1 MSEIKIHIFHIGKVC
16 VAPELPFGGEH
27 YSALKASGVLDRK
40 SKRLWLPVLAH
51 LIECAHRN
59 VLFDCGW
66 HRDMSPHGVFERR
79 AQIRSLGSLPLYFT
93 NQVVVESSAAIDEQ
107 LAARGVAPVDW
118 DAVLLSHLDCDHTN
132 GLKLVADAKK
142 ILVLKDELRFAE
154 NGSPVNRIRYN
165 ADWWRGTNMQTFDWN
180 GLMGPA
186 GRSYDMFG
194 DGMLVMVNIPGHSQG
209 PVCAQDHGGGREVA
223 PTAATRKNR
232 GSRCC
237 SPASPTTARRRKS
250 RSRGSGHRVGS
261 GTALRASPTT
271 ISMSNRARL
280 HYKRVNRQRQ
290 RRCLLLI
297 SGLNNFYRGCSEFVK
312 NFHSGITR
320 FA

>member
-16 VAPELPFGGEH
+16 VAPELPFGGKH

-40 SKRLWLPVLAH
+40 SKRLWLPVSAY
-51 LIECAHRN
+51 LIECAHGN

-79 AQIRSLGSLPLYFT
+79 AQIRSLGSLPMYFT

-107 LAARGVAPVDW
+107 FAARASR
-118 DAVLLSHLDCDHTN
+118 LS
-132 GLKLVADAKK
+132 
-142 ILVLKDELRFAE
+142 I
-154 NGSPVNRIRYN
+154 
-165 ADWWRGTNMQTFDWN
+165 GT
-180 GLMGPA
+180 
-186 GRSYDMFG
+186 
-194 DGMLVMVNIPGHSQG
+194 
-209 PVCAQDHGGGREVA
+209 
-223 PTAATRKNR
+223 
-232 GSRCC
+232 RCC
-237 SPASPTTARRRKS
+237 SLASPTTARRRKS

-271 ISMSNRARL
+271 IPMSNRARL

>member
-27 YSALKASGVLDRK
+27 YSALKTSGVLDRK
-40 SKRLWLPVLAH
+40 SKRLWLPVSAY
-51 LIECAHRN
+51 LIECAHGN

-79 AQIRSLGSLPLYFT
+79 AQIRSLGSLPRYFT

-118 DAVLLSHLDCDHTN
+118 DTVLLSHLDCDHAN

-142 ILVLKDELRFAE
+142 ILVMKDELRFAE

-165 ADWWRGTNMQTFDWN
+165 ADWWRGTKMQTFDWN

-186 GRSYDMFG
+186 GRPYDVRRRDAR
-194 DGMLVMVNIPGHSQG
+194 DGQHSGPFQG
-209 PVCAQDHGGGREVA
+209 PVRAQDHGGGREVA
-223 PTAATRKNR
+223 PTAATRKDR

>member
-16 VAPELPFGGEH
+16 VAPE
-27 YSALKASGVLDRK
+27 
-40 SKRLWLPVLAH
+40 
-51 LIECAHRN
+51 
-59 VLFDCGW
+59 
-66 HRDMSPHGVFERR
+66 
-79 AQIRSLGSLPLYFT
+79 LPLYFT

-118 DAVLLSHLDCDHTN
+118 DAVLLSHLDCDHAN

-165 ADWWRGTNMQTFDWN
+165 ADWWRGTKMQTFDWN
-180 GLMGPA
+180 GLMGSA
-186 GRSYDMFG
+186 GRSYDVFG
-194 DGMLVMVNIPGHSQG
+194 DGMLVMVNIPGHSKG
-209 PVCAQDHGGGREVA
+209 LCALRITGGGREVA

-237 SPASPTTARRRKS
+237 SPASPTTTRRRKS
-250 RSRGSGHRVGS
+250 RSRESGHRVGS

-290 RRCLLLI
+290 RRCLLLF
-297 SGLNNFYRGCSEFVK
+297 SGLNNFYRGCSKFVK

>member
-1 MSEIKIHIFHIGKVC
+1 MCIKRTLSRGGKTGRKDRAAS
-16 VAPELPFGGEH
+16 APFPRAGHLGDAGQAGQTCAAGCTHGIRRRDARDGQHSGPF
-27 YSALKASGVLDRK
+27 
-40 SKRLWLPVLAH
+40 
-51 LIECAHRN
+51 
-59 VLFDCGW
+59 
-66 HRDMSPHGVFERR
+66 
-79 AQIRSLGSLPLYFT
+79 
-93 NQVVVESSAAIDEQ
+93 
-107 LAARGVAPVDW
+107 
-118 DAVLLSHLDCDHTN
+118 
-132 GLKLVADAKK
+132 
-142 ILVLKDELRFAE
+142 
-154 NGSPVNRIRYN
+154 
-165 ADWWRGTNMQTFDWN
+165 
-180 GLMGPA
+180 
-186 GRSYDMFG
+186 
-194 DGMLVMVNIPGHSQG
+194 QG
-209 PVCAQDHGGGREVA
+209 PVRAQDHGGGREVA

-237 SPASPTTARRRKS
+237 FPASPTTARRRKS

-297 SGLNNFYRGCSEFVK
+297 SELNNFYRGCSEFVK

>member
-40 SKRLWLPVLAH
+40 SKRLWLPVSAY
-51 LIECAHRN
+51 LIECTHGN

-118 DAVLLSHLDCDHTN
+118 DAVLLSHLDCDHAN

-165 ADWWRGTNMQTFDWN
+165 ADLRLEWPY
-180 GLMGPA
+180 GLRRPALRCVRRRDARDGQHSGP
-186 GRSYDMFG
+186 F
-194 DGMLVMVNIPGHSQG
+194 QG
-209 PVCAQDHGGGREVA
+209 PVRAQDHGGGREVA

>member
-1 MSEIKIHIFHIGKVC
+1 M
-16 VAPELPFGGEH
+16 LRGE
-27 YSALKASGVLDRK
+27 
-40 SKRLWLPVLAH
+40 RLTRQPHQLQ
-51 LIECAHRN
+51 
-59 VLFDCGW
+59 CG
-66 HRDMSPHGVFERR
+66 
-79 AQIRSLGSLPLYFT
+79 
-93 NQVVVESSAAIDEQ
+93 
-107 LAARGVAPVDW
+107 
-118 DAVLLSHLDCDHTN
+118 
-132 GLKLVADAKK
+132 LVARHEDA
-142 ILVLKDELRFAE
+142 DLRLE
-154 NGSPVNRIRYN
+154 WPY
-165 ADWWRGTNMQTFDWN
+165 
-180 GLMGPA
+180 GPRRPA
-186 GRSYDMFG
+186 LRCVRRRDAR
-194 DGMLVMVNIPGHSQG
+194 DGQHSGPFQG
-209 PVCAQDHGGGREVA
+209 PVRAQDHGGGREVA

-232 GSRCC
+232 GSRCR
-237 SPASPTTARRRKS
+237 SPVLPTTARRRKS

>member
-1 MSEIKIHIFHIGKVC
+1 MSEIKTHIFHIGKVC

-40 SKRLWLPVLAH
+40 SKRLWLPVSAY
-51 LIECAHRN
+51 LIECTHGN

-118 DAVLLSHLDCDHTN
+118 DAVLLSHLDCDHAN

-165 ADWWRGTNMQTFDWN
+165 ADLRLEWPY
-180 GLMGPA
+180 GLRRPVLRCVRRRDARDGQHSGP
-186 GRSYDMFG
+186 F
-194 DGMLVMVNIPGHSQG
+194 QG
-209 PVCAQDHGGGREVA
+209 PVRAQDHGGGREVA

-271 ISMSNRARL
+271 ISMSNRVRL

>member
-27 YSALKASGVLDRK
+27 YSALRASGVLDRK
-40 SKRLWLPVLAH
+40 SKRLWLPVSAY
-51 LIECAHRN
+51 LIECAHGN

-66 HRDMSPHGVFERR
+66 HRDMSPHGSLSAGHRSARSARCRCILRIRLLSKAVRPSTSSSRR
-79 AQIRSLGSLPLYFT
+79 GASRLSIGTRCCSRILTATTRTASSWSRTRRKFSFRRT
-93 NQVVVESSAAIDEQ
+93 NCASRRTAHPSTASATMRTGG
-107 LAARGVAPVDW
+107 AARRCRPSTGMALWAPQAGLTMFRRR
-118 DAVLLSHLDCDHTN
+118 DARDGQHS
-132 GLKLVADAKK
+132 
-142 ILVLKDELRFAE
+142 
-154 NGSPVNRIRYN
+154 
-165 ADWWRGTNMQTFDWN
+165 
-180 GLMGPA
+180 GP
-186 GRSYDMFG
+186 F
-194 DGMLVMVNIPGHSQG
+194 QG
-209 PVCAQDHGGGREVA
+209 PVRAQDHGGGREVA

-290 RRCLLLI
+290 RRCLFTL
-297 SGLNNFYRGCSEFVK
+297 FR
-312 NFHSGITR
+312 
-320 FA
+320 A

>member
-27 YSALKASGVLDRK
+27 CSALKASGVLDRK
-40 SKRLWLPVLAH
+40 SKRLWLPVSAY
-51 LIECAHRN
+51 LIECAHGN

-118 DAVLLSHLDCDHTN
+118 DAVLLSHLDCDHAN

-142 ILVLKDELRFAE
+142 ILVSKDELRFAE

-165 ADWWRGTNMQTFDWN
+165 ADWWRGTKMQTFDWN
-180 GLMGPA
+180 GLMGSA
-186 GRSYDMFG
+186 GRPYDVFG
-194 DGMLVMVNIPGHSQG
+194 DGMLVMVNRAIPRA
-209 PVCAQDHGGGREVA
+209 CARS
-223 PTAATRKNR
+223 
-232 GSRCC
+232 GSRGRTGGC
-237 SPASPTTARRRKS
+237 ADGGYAKKS
-250 RSRGSGHRVGS
+250 WEQ
-261 GTALRASPTT
+261 
-271 ISMSNRARL
+271 M
-280 HYKRVNRQRQ
+280 
-290 RRCLLLI
+290 LL
-297 SGLNNFYRGCSEFVK
+297 
-312 NFHSGITR
+312 SGIADDRAAQKKSLAWIRAQSRERNCVACIANHDFDVKPGAITL
-320 FA
+320 

>member
-40 SKRLWLPVLAH
+40 SKRLWLPVSAY
-51 LIECAHRN
+51 LIECAHGN
-59 VLFDCGW
+59 VLFNCGW

-118 DAVLLSHLDCDHTN
+118 DAVLLSHLDCDHAN

-154 NGSPVNRIRYN
+154 NGSPVNRISYN
-165 ADWWRGTNMQTFDWN
+165 ADWWRGTKMQTFDWN

-194 DGMLVMVNIPGHSQG
+194 DGMLVMVNIPGHSKG
-209 PVCAQDHGGGREVA
+209 LCALRITGEDGRL
-223 PTAATRKNR
+223 
-232 GSRCC
+232 
-237 SPASPTTARRRKS
+237 RRRRLREKI
-250 RSRGSGHRVGS
+250 VGADA
-261 GTALRASPTT
+261 ALRHRRRPRGAEKV
-271 ISMSNRARL
+271 ARVDQGTESGAEL
-280 HYKRVNRQRQ
+280 RCVHRQPRF
-290 RRCLLLI
+290 RCQTGRDYI
-297 SGLNNFYRGCSEFVK
+297 IKE
-312 NFHSGITR
+312 
-320 FA
+320 

>member
-1 MSEIKIHIFHIGKVC
+1 
-16 VAPELPFGGEH
+16 
-27 YSALKASGVLDRK
+27 
-40 SKRLWLPVLAH
+40 
-51 LIECAHRN
+51 
-59 VLFDCGW
+59 
-66 HRDMSPHGVFERR
+66 MSPRGVFERR

-118 DAVLLSHLDCDHTN
+118 DAVLLSHLDCDHAN

-142 ILVLKDELRFAE
+142 ILVSKDELRFAE

-165 ADWWRGTNMQTFDWN
+165 ADWWRGTKMQTFDWN
-180 GLMGPA
+180 GLMGSA
-186 GRSYDMFG
+186 GRSYDVFG
-194 DGMLVMVNIPGHSQG
+194 DGMLVMVNIPGHSKG
-209 PVCAQDHGGGREVA
+209 LRAQDHGGGREVA

-312 NFHSGITR
+312 NFHRVITR